1 MGSIFDWLLDPGMR
15 TFYGY
20 WVSTLLI
27 ILIWASLQWHQRQ
40 HRIKQWF
47 TGHYWWNASTRQD
60 YFWLF
65 FNRIFFL
72 TLGIAWF
79 AFAIDVAQLT
89 YKGLSL
95 LGSPTEPQATNN
107 TLSLLVAYTVIL
119 FVLDDGSRFLLHKI
133 MHKFKFLWRIHQVHH
148 SATSLTPF
156 TTYRLHPLESLLY
169 QLRASLLHGLCAGV
183 AFFTLGFQLSGL
195 EIWGASIWVIFF
207 NALGANLRHS
217 NIPLQYG
224 KLEKVLISPAQH
236 QLHHGL
242 TTMKHNYGS
251 FLAIWDQLAGSWLDG
266 KNETKLPSNK
276 QSLSKQ
282 LLLKPLN
289 WKHKS

>member
-1 MGSIFDWLLDPGMR
+1 MGSIFDWLLDPGTR

-47 TGHYWWNASTRQD
+47 TGRYWWNTSTRQA

-95 LGSPTEPQATNN
+95 LGSPT
-107 TLSLLVAYTVIL
+107 
-119 FVLDDGSRFLLHKI
+119 
-133 MHKFKFLWRIHQVHH
+133 
-148 SATSLTPF
+148 
-156 TTYRLHPLESLLY
+156 
-169 QLRASLLHGLCAGV
+169 
-183 AFFTLGFQLSGL
+183 
-195 EIWGASIWVIFF
+195 
-207 NALGANLRHS
+207 
-217 NIPLQYG
+217 
-224 KLEKVLISPAQH
+224 
-236 QLHHGL
+236 
-242 TTMKHNYGS
+242 
-251 FLAIWDQLAGSWLDG
+251 
-266 KNETKLPSNK
+266 
-276 QSLSKQ
+276 
-282 LLLKPLN
+282 
-289 WKHKS
+289 